1 MANGGV
7 RARRSGHETAT
18 YRYGSGAGGPAVAG
32 GGGYVLVTGEI
43 WFSRTAVTEYQSMS
57 GPGALAV
64 GVVFVVLG
72 LYFLYQSRR

>member
-1 MANGGV
+1 MRRRRTDMGLVLVGLLLLGV
-7 RARRSGHETAT
+7 
-18 YRYGSGAGGPAVAG
+18 
-32 GGGYVLVTGEI
+32 GGYVLVTGEI

-64 GVVFVVLG
+64 GVAFVVLG